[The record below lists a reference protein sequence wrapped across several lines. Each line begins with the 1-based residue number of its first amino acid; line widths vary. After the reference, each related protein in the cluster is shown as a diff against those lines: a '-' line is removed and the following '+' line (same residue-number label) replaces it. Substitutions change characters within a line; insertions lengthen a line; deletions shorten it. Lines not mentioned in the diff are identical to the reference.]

1 MNFLCRDGPFLVS
14 LFSSFLIKCTTGR
27 QNVADVR
34 IQTADLW
41 CQKWL
46 RYQLRHNH
54 WPFNFGS
61 EIVNGVRNCL
71 SVLNILSQIISLF
84 VSGHFLPHH
93 RRCLVQVVRQ
103 IADALHPLDVQGG
116 AGAEGDPKEGRAE
129 GLPVLLRHLQV
140 GFVWHPDV
148 RFNQPSSSE
157 ESLNLELGL
166 CNVIWPNLNTAWA

>member
-14 LFSSFLIKCTTGR
+14 LFSSFLIKCSTGR
-27 QNVADVR
+27 QNFADVR
-34 IQTADLW
+34 IQTADLGRR
-41 CQKWL
+41 KRL
-46 RYQLRHNH
+46 RYQLRHNQC
-54 WPFNFGS
+54 PFNFGG
-61 EIVNGVRNCL
+61 EIANGYRNCL

-129 GLPVLLRHLQV
+129 SLPVLLRHLQV
-140 GFVWHPDV
+140 GFVWHPGV
-148 RFNQPSSSE
+148 RFSQPSSSE
-157 ESLNLELGL
+157 ESLNLEFGL
-166 CNVIWPNLNTAWA
+166 CNVI